1 MQVRVVLAFSSFTPL
16 LYPNHPL
23 PVVITTL
30 TATMTITG
38 NKPQKNSQN
47 YLAPITSKASVM
59 L

>member
-38 NKPQKNSQN
+38 NKTQKIFQN
-47 YLAPITSKASVM
+47 YLASITSKASVM